1 MKKRIKHNE
10 VLAEVL
16 KGKNIKEVAADTGL
30 SKETLYKWK
39 SGEVRNPLGHIEEL
53 YKATGEKRIIEYL
66 CTVFDGYFVRNTHD
80 LEDHESV
87 NRIYSEIAD
96 VLKVMSESY
105 EDEEFTL
112 KELLKIQR
120 EFNDLQ
126 SVMTGFLS
134 KQFKQY
140 EQEML

>member
-1 MKKRIKHNE
+1 M
-10 VLAEVL
+10 
-16 KGKNIKEVAADTGL
+16 
-30 SKETLYKWK
+30 
-39 SGEVRNPLGHIEEL
+39 
-53 YKATGEKRIIEYL
+53 

>member
-66 CTVFDGYFVRNTHD
+66 CTVFDGYYTPNVHAFDEHD
-80 LEDHESV
+80 NV

-105 EDEEFTL
+105 EDKKFTL
-112 KELLKIQR
+112 RELLKIQR
-120 EFNDLQ
+120 EWNDLQ
-126 SVMTGFLS
+126 GVMNSFLTE
-134 KQFKQY
+134 QFNKY